1 MTAGVLFMGM
11 PACSPADSPEGTGPG
26 TKPSTS
32 TTSTA
37 PKVGEVLPAWEEG
50 IMDIH
55 FINSTTG
62 ESVFIVMPDGSLAE
76 IHAIFGSDPDLN
88 EAAVKAVSKSPAWEP
103 GTFDGEKK
111 STRLTVPIVFE
122 GE

>member
-62 ESVFIVMPDGSLAE
+62 ESVFIVMPDGTQLLIDAASSTVATNSNANTTNTG
-76 IHAIFGSDPDLN
+76 IRSRWDPTKTNTRGSQIITDYIRKCM
-88 EAAVKAVSKSPAWEP
+88 E
-103 GTFDGEKK
+103 
-111 STRLTVPIVFE
+111 
-122 GE
+122 